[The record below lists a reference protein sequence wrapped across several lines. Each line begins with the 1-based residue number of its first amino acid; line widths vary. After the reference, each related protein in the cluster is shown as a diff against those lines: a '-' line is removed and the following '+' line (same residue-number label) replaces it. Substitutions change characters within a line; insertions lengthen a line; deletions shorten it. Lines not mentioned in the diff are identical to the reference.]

1 MGSEHKMIKLSSLE
15 FMSAVFSTEGAEFG
29 GAVWLFRFWA
39 VGMNK
44 RTLLQQFGGI
54 CEEGLG
60 MYRDLEEA

>member
-1 MGSEHKMIKLSSLE
+1 
-15 FMSAVFSTEGAEFG
+15 MSAVFSTEGAEFF
-29 GAVWLFRFWA
+29 GAVWLFWFWV

-44 RTLLQQFGGI
+44 QTLLQQFGGI